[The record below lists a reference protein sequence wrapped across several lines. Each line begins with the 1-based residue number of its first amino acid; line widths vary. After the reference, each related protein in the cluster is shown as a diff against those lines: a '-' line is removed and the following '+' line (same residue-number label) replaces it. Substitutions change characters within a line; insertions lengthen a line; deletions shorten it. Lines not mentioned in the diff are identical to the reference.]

1 MINEFSEIF
10 KTLRKEKHLTQ
21 EQIAEILGVSP
32 QAVSRWE
39 NSATFPDVTLL
50 PQIAG
55 YFDTTVD
62 ELLGITKICKM
73 QKLLCIQ
80 GVREGRNQETFDK
93 VNEYLDDG
101 WSVKDIQTHSVG
113 EGFSIQGT
121 VLIEKQVYQNNTTK
135 KI

>member
-10 KTLRKEKHLTQ
+10 KMLRKEKHLTQ

-62 ELLGITKICKM
+62 ELLGITKICKI

-80 GVREGRNQETFDK
+80 GMWGESFDS
-93 VNEYLDDG
+93 VNAYLDDG
-101 WSVKDIQTHSVG
+101 WSVKDIQTHSIG
-113 EGFSIQGT
+113 KGLNIQGT
-121 VLIEKQVYQNNTTK
+121 VLIEKQIYKRNDNKVTV
-135 KI
+135 

>member
-10 KTLRKEKHLTQ
+10 KMLRKEKHLTQ

-32 QAVSRWE
+32 QAISRWE

-62 ELLGITKICKM
+62 ELLGITKVCKM
-73 QKLLCIQ
+73 QKLLCVQ
-80 GVREGRNQETFDK
+80 GMWQESFDK
-93 VNEYLDDG
+93 VNEYLADG
-101 WSVKDIQTHSVG
+101 WSVKDIQTHSIG
-113 EGFSIQGT
+113 EGNNIQGT
-121 VLIEKQVYQNNTTK
+121 VLIEKQIYQRNTDGK
-135 KI
+135 DLK

>member
-1 MINEFSEIF
+1 MINEFGEIF

-39 NSATFPDVTLL
+39 NSATFPDITLL
-50 PQIAG
+50 PQISG

-80 GVREGRNQETFDK
+80 GMWQESFDK
-93 VNEYLDDG
+93 INEYLSDG
-101 WSVKDIQTHSVG
+101 WSVKDIQTHSIG
-113 EGFSIQGT
+113 EGCNIQGT
-121 VLIEKQVYQNNTTK
+121 VLIEKQFYKNNTTK
-135 KI
+135 KT

>member
-1 MINEFSEIF
+1 MVNEFGEIF
-10 KTLRKEKHLTQ
+10 KELRKEKRLTQ

-62 ELLGITKICKM
+62 ELLGVVKLCKM
-73 QKLLCIQ
+73 QKLLFIQ
-80 GVREGRNQETFDK
+80 GMWQQSFEE
-93 VNEYLDDG
+93 VNKYLADG
-101 WSVKDIQTHSVG
+101 WTVKDIQTHSIG
-113 EGFSIQGT
+113 EGCNIQGT
-121 VLIEKQVYQNNTTK
+121 VLIEKQIYRNTHS
-135 KI
+135 

>member
-10 KTLRKEKHLTQ
+10 KRLRKEKHLTQ

-80 GVREGRNQETFDK
+80 GMGGESFDK
-93 VNEYLDDG
+93 VNEYLANG
-101 WSVKDIQTHSVG
+101 WSVKDIQTHSIG
-113 EGFSIQGT
+113 EGCNIQGA
-121 VLIEKQVYQNNTTK
+121 VLIEKQVYQK
-135 KI
+135 SEK